1 MLITP
6 VHLLNIEKHCR
17 FYRHSG
23 TILLLSINTLLMA
36 KRFFQSWLPSP
47 EQVNNMKIMKIFGT
61 KVLSPQLW
69 YVNRKSISKAMFIG
83 TFWGILPIP
92 LHSILIVLTVL
103 LFEANLPIGLL
114 LAWIMNPFTIV
125 PILIF
130 AFWIGSKIYHVNM
143 INKDML
149 LGVFHQIMHWI
160 KNFGHGH
167 IDFSLAKILATGLFI
182 EALIFAILFFVLTRL
197 YWRWSVVKRW
207 RSRQSNEI

>member
-1 MLITP
+1 
-6 VHLLNIEKHCR
+6 
-17 FYRHSG
+17 
-23 TILLLSINTLLMA
+23 MA

-61 KVLSPQLW
+61 KALSPQLW